1 MIEDYPPVPSLP
13 SETATAEETAQPLSK
28 GKERLIEAAIE
39 LFGRDGFDGTSV
51 RAVADRAGVSFALIR
66 VAFGSKEGLRDAAEK
81 MVFDEIFRLS
91 TFTGFVSS
99 SDEVIGFIRDQADQF
114 RQLKPKL
121 AFVRRCIL
129 EQRPAAND
137 YIRRMIDH
145 MQANGIYRLNQQ
157 LPEDS
162 WLQDPIRIIM
172 IRLGYFLLSP
182 NIENLMGVDLMSMEE
197 IERTNRGE
205 VRLWQLIEA
214 GLQFEAMQAKP
225 KA

>member
-1 MIEDYPPVPSLP
+1 MPALP
-13 SETATAEETAQPLSK
+13 AENAPIDDAAQPLSK
-28 GKERLIEAAIE
+28 GKERLLEAAIE

-99 SDEVIGFIRDQADQF
+99 SDEVIGFIRDQAEQF

-121 AFVRRCIL
+121 AFIRRCIL
-129 EQRPAAND
+129 EQRPSAND

-145 MQANGIYRLNQQ
+145 LRENGIYRLNQQ

-162 WLQDPIRIIM
+162 WLQDPIRMIM

-182 NIENLMGVDLMSMEE
+182 NIEQLMGVDLMSMEE

-214 GLQFEAMQAKP
+214 GLQFEAMQAKG

>member
-1 MIEDYPPVPSLP
+1 MPALP
-13 SETATAEETAQPLSK
+13 AENAPIDDAAQPLSK
-28 GKERLIEAAIE
+28 GKERLLEAAID

-99 SDEVIGFIRDQADQF
+99 SDEVIGFIRDQAEQF

-121 AFVRRCIL
+121 AFIRRCIL

-145 MQANGIYRLNQQ
+145 LQENGIYRLNQQ

-162 WLQDPIRIIM
+162 WLQDPIRMIM

-182 NIENLMGVDLMSMEE
+182 NIEQLMGVDLMSMEE

-214 GLQFEAMQAKP
+214 GLQFEAMQAKS

>member
-1 MIEDYPPVPSLP
+1 MPALP
-13 SETATAEETAQPLSK
+13 AENAPIDDAAQPLSK
-28 GKERLIEAAIE
+28 GKERLLEAAIE

-99 SDEVIGFIRDQADQF
+99 SDEVIGFIRDQAEQF

-121 AFVRRCIL
+121 AFIRRCIL

-145 MQANGIYRLNQQ
+145 LRENGIYRLNQQ

-162 WLQDPIRIIM
+162 WLQDPIRMIM

-182 NIENLMGVDLMSMEE
+182 NIEQLMGVDLMSMEE

-214 GLQFEAMQAKP
+214 GLQFEAMQAKG